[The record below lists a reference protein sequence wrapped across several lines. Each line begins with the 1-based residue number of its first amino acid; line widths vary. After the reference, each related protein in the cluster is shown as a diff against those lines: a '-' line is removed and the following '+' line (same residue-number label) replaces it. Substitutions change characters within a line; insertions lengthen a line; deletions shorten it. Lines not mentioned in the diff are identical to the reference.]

1 MKRITSVI
9 LCAFVACA
17 SALYSIADT
26 ETVDGITW
34 EYTVFSNCRA
44 TLGIRSNNAVP
55 NSTQGAITIPALLG
69 GYPVTSIGNY
79 AFSGCSGLELNNSQ
93 REMYLKLL
101 GEDAL

>member
-1 MKRITSVI
+1 MKRIIGVI
-9 LCAFVACA
+9 LCSFVACA

-55 NSTQGAITIPALLG
+55 ISTQGAITIPALLG

-101 GEDAL
+101 REDAL